1 MVQLTGAD
9 PKPSQHT
16 VWGKSSH
23 RKKYLWTKNR
33 WTDVRNWAMV
43 RDGSGGG
50 EVPNLYCEW
59 VLGVRLLA
67 FELPLRIEGGGVQK
81 DRPRGAFIHLL

>member
-1 MVQLTGAD
+1 M
-9 PKPSQHT
+9 
-16 VWGKSSH
+16 
-23 RKKYLWTKNR
+23 
-33 WTDVRNWAMV
+33 RNWAVV
-43 RDGSGGG
+43 RDASRGG

-81 DRPRGAFIHLL
+81 DRPRGAFIHLLQGKGCAKEGSLPEPQLWG